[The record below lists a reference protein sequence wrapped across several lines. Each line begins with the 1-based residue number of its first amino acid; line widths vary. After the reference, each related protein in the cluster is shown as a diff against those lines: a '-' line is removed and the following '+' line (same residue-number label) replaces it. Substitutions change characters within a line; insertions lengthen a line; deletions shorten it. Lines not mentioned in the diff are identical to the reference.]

1 MRCAFMVGYLALLLL
16 AACAQAT
23 PETAPSS
30 SPTPQTSEIVPT
42 IPTVPTVPTK
52 VGTEPEWK
60 ISFNMKDEY
69 RLGEPVEIGIRNG
82 SDGDYYYQSTYPGC
96 FNLKFFDGSNVIRP
110 YPNAEP
116 ARTQIYLLPGQF
128 VVPEGTHCDL
138 IAEQPLEPGQSVAL
152 FTWGQH
158 ICIKDRWGCME
169 SLPVESGEYLVQGEF
184 SNVKGGISPGS
195 AREPESVTTI
205 KWSFTIQPN

>member
-23 PETAPSS
+23 PGTAPSS
-30 SPTPQTSEIVPT
+30 GLTPQTSEIVT
-42 IPTVPTVPTK
+42 TVPTK
-52 VGTEPEWK
+52 VGTEPAGK

-82 SDGDYYYQSTYPGC
+82 SDGDYYYQSIYPGC
-96 FNLKFFDGSNVIRP
+96 FNLKFFDGSHVIRP
-110 YPNAEP
+110 YPNTEP
-116 ARTQIYLLPGQF
+116 QRTQIYLEPGQF

-138 IAEQPLEPGQSVAL
+138 ITEQPLEPGQTVAL

-158 ICIKDRWGCME
+158 ICIKDRWGCIE
-169 SLPVESGEYLVQGEF
+169 SLPVESGEYLIQGEF
-184 SNVKGGISPGS
+184 SNVQGGISPGS